1 MFSKNKTVSLAV
13 FCRVTLISLPAVSLF
28 LQRRSDYTLNY
39 ASHSVPTGTY
49 CSGSPD
55 WPMADTVYLVLGKDN
70 TYMVYRQFEV
80 ISRGTYED
88 DTVSQTVRLD
98 GGGGF
103 TASYGEDYSEINLL
117 SREGS
122 YSMKKY
128 SDTCLYINVTDSQ

>member
-13 FCRVTLISLPAVSLF
+13 FCLVTLISLPAVSLF

-98 GGGGF
+98 GGGF